1 MFFGIILLCI
11 VYYYL
16 NSRNNEKKVEIVEEN
31 LDFIPSETFRG
42 AKEGYV
48 FKNGNMGIG
57 YYIDNNV
64 QLLYMSGESDTD
76 HYSDASTDTDDSSS
90 ESESE
95 SDSDDSNSQPEP
107 DEEKSDDEIAIVE
120 EKEIDFQA
128 RRRRDYDTDLDSGDD
143 RTWNWRNAE
152 NNRLI
157 TTYIKYHKQQD
168 KKIKELND
176 RLSKLVATLIRT
188 RFLPQNYYD
197 ATDAAAAVTEELS
210 PPRASPRVFAAQ
222 PRARQGVVGGA
233 DDLGNCLGLVR
244 L

>member
-1 MFFGIILLCI
+1 
-11 VYYYL
+11 
-16 NSRNNEKKVEIVEEN
+16 
-31 LDFIPSETFRG
+31 
-42 AKEGYV
+42 
-48 FKNGNMGIG
+48 
-57 YYIDNNV
+57 
-64 QLLYMSGESDTD
+64 MSGESDTD
-76 HYSDASTDTDDSSS
+76 DYSDASTDTDDY
-90 ESESE
+90 
-95 SDSDDSNSQPEP
+95 SDASTDTDSNSQPEP
-107 DEEKSDDEIAIVE
+107 DEEKSDDEIASVE

-128 RRRRDYDTDLDSGDD
+128 RRRRDYDTDLDPGDD

-222 PRARQGVVGGA
+222 PTRGG
-233 DDLGNCLGLVR
+233 R
-244 L
+244 KRRRKRKTRKKRRKKKTKKRRRKKKKKTKRRM